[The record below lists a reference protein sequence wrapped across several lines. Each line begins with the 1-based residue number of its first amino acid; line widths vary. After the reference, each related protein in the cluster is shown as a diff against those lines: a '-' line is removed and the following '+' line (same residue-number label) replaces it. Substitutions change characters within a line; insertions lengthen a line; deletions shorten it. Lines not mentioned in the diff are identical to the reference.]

1 MTMFA
6 LYMHTPLLA
15 ELLPKAVASLAPE
28 LPPPVCRTRVSRWLN
43 ADFKSL
49 FICGYEN
56 SELG

>member
-1 MTMFA
+1 
-6 LYMHTPLLA
+6 
-15 ELLPKAVASLAPE
+15 VASLAPE

-49 FICGYEN
+49 FMCGYEN